1 MPDVS
6 EENAAPTIGADFR
19 AEDASILLVRNAG
32 EWLQS
37 CCDGEAGRRSC
48 QEEMIAELS

>member
-6 EENAAPTIGADFR
+6 GKNAASTIRADFR

-32 EWLQS
+32 QHVTVTVVKELFVH
-37 CCDGEAGRRSC
+37 AKRR
-48 QEEMIAELS
+48 